1 MKYTINSNF
10 IAVADEIFL
19 QPMSTC
25 PVNVEVQ
32 LETQGGVLIRGR
44 WDGKSSSYRSWFP
57 FPRKIK
63 GPPPEP
69 REQLIERKELHR

>member
-1 MKYTINSNF
+1 MKYTINSDY

-44 WDGKSSSYRSWFP
+44 WDGISKAYLSWFP
-57 FPRKIK
+57 FPRRVKSEPL
-63 GPPPEP
+63 PPKEK
-69 REQLIERKELHR
+69 LIVHKELH